1 MFKHESILFQ
11 YSAGQ
16 GIGLAEQF
24 FPVQITA
31 GASYLVIQL
40 PFLGDC
46 IFYPQEQLFYSKK
59 LKSFVLPLIPNIKLI
74 QLCNELR
81 VLWQQSKSADK
92 VA

>member
-11 YSAGQ
+11 YSVGQ

-24 FPVQITA
+24 FPVHITA
-31 GASYLVIQL
+31 GAPFLVIQL

-59 LKSFVLPLIPNIKLI
+59 LKSFVLPLIPSQND
-74 QLCNELR
+74 CTF
-81 VLWQQSKSADK
+81 A
-92 VA
+92 

>member
-16 GIGLAEQF
+16 GIVLAEQF
-24 FPVQITA
+24 FPVHINA
-31 GASYLVIQL
+31 GATFLVIQL

-46 IFYPQEQLFYSKK
+46 IFYPREQLFYSKK
-59 LKSFVLPLIPNIKLI
+59 LKSFVLPLIPNIKLS
-74 QLCNELR
+74 QLSNELML
-81 VLWQQSKSADK
+81 LWQQSNNVDK